1 MRAESSNAHCQTF
14 SLIDDMAKTFSE
26 FLTDSLHTEL
36 ELNQLDVNQESPYT
50 AAKLLLLNDTMLTA
64 NANLVVS
71 ALKFAHQAHAAL
83 PLTSTLNNRVMFEN
97 EFVAI
102 TRIANDNTTM
112 SRFLIESLI
121 DKKLRSVVLAVDD
134 TYGKLS
140 YKVSQLDNGS
150 LHVDFVTEEAQQLV
164 SKINPTIIFNIS

>member
-1 MRAESSNAHCQTF
+1 
-14 SLIDDMAKTFSE
+14 
-26 FLTDSLHTEL
+26 
-36 ELNQLDVNQESPYT
+36 
-50 AAKLLLLNDTMLTA
+50 
-64 NANLVVS
+64 
-71 ALKFAHQAHAAL
+71 
-83 PLTSTLNNRVMFEN
+83 MFEN

-112 SRFLIESLI
+112 SRFLIDSLI